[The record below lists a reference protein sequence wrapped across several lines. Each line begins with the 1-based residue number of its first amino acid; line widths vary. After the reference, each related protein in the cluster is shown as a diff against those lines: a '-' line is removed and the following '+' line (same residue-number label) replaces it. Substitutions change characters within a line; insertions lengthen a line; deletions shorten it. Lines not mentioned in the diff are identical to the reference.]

1 MKDILVWLLA
11 PAVCMV
17 AAYVVLNVPSDNE
30 DSVSSPV
37 DSTVSSHLHF
47 LDTLR
52 FYEDE
57 TTGLCFAI
65 ITGASRLGIT
75 EVPCFKIENAINF
88 RSP

>member
-1 MKDILVWLLA
+1 MIRDILAWLSAASLC
-11 PAVCMV
+11 VVGFYV
-17 AAYVVLNVPSDNE
+17 AYGENYDEEIISP
-30 DSVSSPV
+30 PV

-47 LDTLR
+47 IDTLR

-75 EVPCFKIENAINF
+75 EVPCFKIETAINF

>member
-1 MKDILVWLLA
+1 MNGLLWTLTIALCVVAFYVAYGENYNDKDI
-11 PAVCMV
+11 
-17 AAYVVLNVPSDNE
+17 
-30 DSVSSPV
+30 VSPPV
-37 DSTVSSHLHF
+37 DSTVSSQLHF
-47 LDTLR
+47 IDTLR